1 MHDYIAKCALYSE
14 EKSTTTNNLKKKK
27 KKKKKK
33 KRKKESTKRKRAK
46 GKSKLH
52 LIKKEKNPASQ
63 SYVVES

>member
-1 MHDYIAKCALYSE
+1 MHDYIAQCALYSE

-27 KKKKKK
+27 KEKK
-33 KRKKESTKRKRAK
+33 KRKKESAKHKRAK

>member
-14 EKSTTTNNLKKKK
+14 ENSTTTNNLKKKK
-27 KKKKKK
+27 KKEKK
-33 KRKKESTKRKRAK
+33 KRKKESAKHKRAK

>member
-1 MHDYIAKCALYSE
+1 MHDYIAQCALYSE
-14 EKSTTTNNLKKKK
+14 EKSTTKNNLKKKK
-27 KKKKKK
+27 KEKK
-33 KRKKESTKRKRAK
+33 KRKKESAKHKRAK

>member
-1 MHDYIAKCALYSE
+1 MHDYVAKCALYSE
-14 EKSTTTNNLKKKK
+14 EKSTTTNNLKKE
-27 KKKKKK
+27 KK

>member
-1 MHDYIAKCALYSE
+1 MHDYIAQCALYSE
-14 EKSTTTNNLKKKK
+14 EKSTTTYNFFLKKKE
-27 KKKKKK
+27 KK
-33 KRKKESTKRKRAK
+33 KRKKESAKHKRAK